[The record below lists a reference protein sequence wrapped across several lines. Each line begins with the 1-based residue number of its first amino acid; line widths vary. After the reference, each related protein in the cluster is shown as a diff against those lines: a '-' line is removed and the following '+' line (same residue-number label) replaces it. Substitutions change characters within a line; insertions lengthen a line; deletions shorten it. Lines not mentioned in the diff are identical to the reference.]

1 MSIGGYTDNFSIPLS
16 NFDTSSWIDEDWAR
30 WRLVDALISSGELTD
45 VPIVVTTGAANAF
58 VATYSPAIIALVP
71 GLVLSF
77 VANNS
82 VTGAATLNVNGL
94 GAKAL
99 KLNGADPE
107 ADDIEANSYV
117 RVVYDGTQFHI
128 IDPKKALLG
137 NQNVIR
143 SASGATPNAA
153 TDFYVESSGPTYVEL
168 LGPNASTQGYMFSRP
183 SMTYAGGLKYDHI
196 NGLIVMRCEGND
208 LWSMDAA
215 GFVTA
220 AKFIGAFQGDIT
232 GNVTGKADAWTT
244 ARTLTLGTDAS
255 GNVSFDGS
263 TNFTLN
269 LTVVNDS
276 ISNAKL
282 ANMATQTIKGRTTAG
297 TGDPEDLTG
306 TQATALLVDV
316 VGDSGSGGT
325 KGLVPAATSGSTAKG
340 HVLGAGGTFGSEIKG
355 WGRFQGSTGAV
366 LKARNLSCTK
376 DADGEYTITINPASS
391 SADYIVL
398 VRIDQSGESMTSDLV
413 RVSSASFTVK
423 IRRTI
428 AGPYIG
434 PTYFEVL
441 VLDTF

>member
-1 MSIGGYTDNFSIPLS
+1 
-16 NFDTSSWIDEDWAR
+16 
-30 WRLVDALISSGELTD
+30 
-45 VPIVVTTGAANAF
+45 
-58 VATYSPAIIALVP
+58 
-71 GLVLSF
+71 
-77 VANNS
+77 
-82 VTGAATLNVNGL
+82 
-94 GAKAL
+94 
-99 KLNGADPE
+99 
-107 ADDIEANSYV
+107 
-117 RVVYDGTQFHI
+117 
-128 IDPKKALLG
+128 
-137 NQNVIR
+137 
-143 SASGATPNAA
+143 
-153 TDFYVESSGPTYVEL
+153 
-168 LGPNASTQGYMFSRP
+168 
-183 SMTYAGGLKYDHI
+183 
-196 NGLIVMRCEGND
+196 
-208 LWSMDAA
+208 
-215 GFVTA
+215 
-220 AKFIGAFQGDIT
+220 
-232 GNVTGKADAWTT
+232 
-244 ARTLTLGTDAS
+244 
-255 GNVSFDGS
+255 
-263 TNFTLN
+263 
-269 LTVVNDS
+269 
-276 ISNAKL
+276 
-282 ANMATQTIKGRTTAG
+282 MATQTIKGRTTAG